1 MHISI
6 LIGVQKTH
14 YSGQKIGNT
23 LFKNVLLKL
32 NFQYDGQLDANCL
45 IYILTFY
52 VELLCFQLFT
62 RGMRTHIS
70 IPTVV
75 QNEHISR

>member
-6 LIGVQKTH
+6 LIGVQQTH
-14 YSGQKIGNT
+14 NSGQKIGNI
-23 LFKNVLLKL
+23 LFRIVLLKL
-32 NFQYDGQLDANCL
+32 NFQYDGQLDINCL
-45 IYILTFY
+45 IYILIFY
-52 VELLCFQLFT
+52 GELLCFQLFT

-75 QNEHISR
+75 QNERISR